1 MKIDRLI
8 GIITILL
15 QQDKATAPELAERFE
30 VSRRTINRDIEDICR
45 AGIPLV
51 TTQGRGGGISI
62 ANSYKI
68 DKALFTQE
76 ELQAIFTGLK
86 GIDSVSSTSYL
97 RSVTEK
103 LSGKTNRFICD
114 DTIVIDLASHAKPSL
129 TRKIDAI
136 TSAIKENRLIS
147 FRYFYEKGE
156 CERRIEPYRLVF
168 RWSSW
173 YVWGYCLSRKAFRLF
188 KLNRLWDFEITSE
201 IFSPRDLPL
210 QELASDS
217 YFTAGEIHLKA
228 LFEASEKYR
237 IIEEYGIEAYGT
249 EQDGRLLFEWDFTS
263 YKNMREWILSFGDKV
278 DVLEPACLRADVHRQ
293 AENILKSA
301 RIHDR

>member
-8 GIITILL
+8 GIITFLL
-15 QQDKATAPELAERFE
+15 QRDKATAPELAERFE
-30 VSRRTINRDIEDICR
+30 VSRRTISRDIEDLCR
-45 AGIPLV
+45 AGIPLI

-62 ANSYKI
+62 AGSYKI
-68 DKALFTQE
+68 DKTLFTEE
-76 ELQAIFTGLK
+76 ELRAIFIGLK

-103 LSGKTNRFICD
+103 LSGKTNHIISD
-114 DTIVIDLASHAKPSL
+114 DMIVIDLASYAKPSL

-136 TSAIKENRLIS
+136 TSAIKDSRLIS

-156 CERRIEPYRLVF
+156 CERMIEPYRLVF
-168 RWSSW
+168 KWSSW

-188 KLNRLWDFEITSE
+188 KLNRLWDLEITSE
-201 IFSPRDLPL
+201 MFLPRELPL
-210 QELASDS
+210 WELTSDS

-228 LFEASEKYR
+228 LFEESEKYR
-237 IIEEYGIEAYGT
+237 IVEEYGAEAYGT
-249 EQDGRLLFEWDFTS
+249 EKDGRLLFEWDFAS

-278 DVLEPACLRADVHRQ
+278 NVLEPACLRADVRRQ

-301 RIHDR
+301 RIHDI